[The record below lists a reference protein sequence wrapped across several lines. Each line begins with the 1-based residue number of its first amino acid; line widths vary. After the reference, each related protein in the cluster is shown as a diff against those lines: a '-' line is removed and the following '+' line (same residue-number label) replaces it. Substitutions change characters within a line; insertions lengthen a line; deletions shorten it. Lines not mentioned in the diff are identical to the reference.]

1 MAIEIELNGNSIQF
15 TLLNQVELII
25 SSYTFEHLSCYDAN
39 IALNTSATD
48 DLSWKAQLGRSKESE
63 TEETWTTT
71 LATQNFQRRVA
82 PTLNI
87 SSN

>member
-48 DLSWKAQLGRSKESE
+48 DLS
-63 TEETWTTT
+63 
-71 LATQNFQRRVA
+71 
-82 PTLNI
+82 
-87 SSN
+87 

>member
-63 TEETWTTT
+63 TKETEPEPQLWPPKIFSAVS
-71 LATQNFQRRVA
+71 LLR
-82 PTLNI
+82 
-87 SSN
+87 